1 MKQFEELLFSDNFM
15 FGAIM
20 KNPELCRKVLETLLQ
35 RPIGELTVCESEKTV
50 KITKDGKAI
59 RLDIFAKEKD
69 SNTQYDAE
77 MQNLNNKS
85 LEDLSLAKRGRY
97 YQAIVDMQSLNEKSN
112 YRNLG
117 DSNNIFICTFDPFGK
132 NSPLYTFT
140 ERCEEYPEMEL
151 ESGIKKLFFNTKAS
165 DLTLLPKDM
174 EALYNYINTGKADDE
189 LTEELE
195 DAVKV
200 ARMDAELRGEYMRTD
215 LFIQDAIYEGV
226 KIGEEKGEK
235 KGREEGIRG
244 VIDIMLEMN
253 CSETD
258 IIAKLIKTF
267 GLSEEE
273 AKTRYDEYAASNVIS
288 AM

>member
-1 MKQFEELLFSDNFM
+1 
-15 FGAIM
+15 
-20 KNPELCRKVLETLLQ
+20 
-35 RPIGELTVCESEKTV
+35 
-50 KITKDGKAI
+50 
-59 RLDIFAKEKD
+59 
-69 SNTQYDAE
+69 
-77 MQNLNNKS
+77 
-85 LEDLSLAKRGRY
+85 
-97 YQAIVDMQSLNEKSN
+97 
-112 YRNLG
+112 
-117 DSNNIFICTFDPFGK
+117 
-132 NSPLYTFT
+132 
-140 ERCEEYPEMEL
+140 MEL

-174 EALYNYINTGKADDE
+174 EALYNYINTGKVDDE
-189 LTEELE
+189 LTEELD

-235 KGREEGIRG
+235 KGREEGREEGIKG
-244 VIDIMLEMN
+244 AFDIMLEMN

-273 AKTRYDEYAASNVIS
+273 AKTRYDEYAARNVIY
-288 AM
+288 

>member
-1 MKQFEELLFSDNFM
+1 
-15 FGAIM
+15 M

-35 RPIGELTVCESEKTV
+35 RPIGELTVCENEKTV

-85 LEDLSLAKRGRY
+85 LEDLSLAKRSRY

-117 DSNNIFICTFDPFGK
+117 DSNIIFICTFDPFGK

-189 LTEELE
+189 LTEELD

-235 KGREEGIRG
+235 KGREEGREEGRSEGIRG

-253 CSETD
+253 CPETD
-258 IIAKLIKTF
+258 IISRLMKTF

-273 AKTRYDEYAASNVIS
+273 AKTRYYEYVASNVIS
-288 AM
+288 